1 MNAYKFLP
9 LLLAVALAACGD
21 KAPANGAAPAPAASA
36 SAMAPAA
43 APAAS
48 APASASASASA
59 VAAAP
64 VKGPAPSA
72 ADLVKGEKV
81 YTATCL
87 ACHGAGVLGAP
98 KFADKAVWQPRI
110 AKGVDV
116 LRTNAINGL
125 NMMPPRGGNAALKDE
140 EMNAAVDYMI
150 SKAN

>member
-21 KAPANGAAPAPAASA
+21 KTPAVDAAPAPAA

-43 APAAS
+43 APAAP
-48 APASASASASA
+48 APASA
-59 VAAAP
+59 AAA
-64 VKGPAPSA
+64 GPAPGA
-72 ADLVKGEKV
+72 AELAKGEKI

-98 KFADKAVWQPRI
+98 KFADKAAWQPRI
-110 AKGVDV
+110 AKGVSV
-116 LRTNAINGL
+116 LHTHAIDGF
-125 NMMPPRGGNAALKDE
+125 NMMPPRGGNAGLKDDE
-140 EMNAAVDYMI
+140 VKAAVNYMV